1 VILPWGS
8 SVAVSLVVVRKQR
21 DGNLGSLLIQTGDF
35 TGARTVLDRALA
47 INPYYVNAWLRRAR
61 LHAINSSFDA
71 AYQAFDRV
79 AKIDPDEPGVQAIRP
94 VINELSSQ

>member
-1 VILPWGS
+1 M
-8 SVAVSLVVVRKQR
+8 
-21 DGNLGSLLIQTGDF
+21 
-35 TGARTVLDRALA
+35 LDRALA

-61 LHAINSSFDA
+61 LHAINSIDA

-94 VINELSSQ
+94 VINELSSH